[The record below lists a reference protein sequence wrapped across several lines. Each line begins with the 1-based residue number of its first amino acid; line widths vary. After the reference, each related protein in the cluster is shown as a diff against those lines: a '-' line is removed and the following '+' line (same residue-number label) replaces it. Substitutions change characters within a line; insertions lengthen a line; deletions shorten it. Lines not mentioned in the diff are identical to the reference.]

1 MASDEVQ
8 WVRSSEPVHVR
19 ARLWR
24 MVRAPAVDGE
34 PHWLGA
40 SGSRAECDR
49 NTVRTR
55 CLFVPA
61 DDAGVIVAARGAT
74 VLFAISARDG
84 AGAAASETSWRSA
97 PWGRFVRV
105 VAPAQSSVSARVVTV
120 ERAVRSG
127 KGLLREARASDAA
140 RIYTLSGH
148 AFWVAGRREAVARLD
163 VSVTG
168 SATTRLPLAVVKAS
182 PLVPLEISPSPEERV
197 DGDVRS
203 RGALVEGVTVVVA
216 RFLELPPG
224 KTAEEERPMELL
236 GETKTDSAGRFAF
249 RGLAR
254 ERHEII
260 AMHPSRGRARAVALA
275 PTHSRLALEP
285 RAVVR
290 GRVMRAG
297 VPAGAASVSILPSF
311 DAIAEARNPIL
322 LVSESVRTGLDGRF
336 EALLP
341 DAGRVVL
348 TVVHDAA
355 IARVD
360 LGDVAAVPAV
370 LDIGDIRLE
379 PPLEFALLADLPATC
394 TIQAAGPFGDPGM
407 TLVAATP
414 AGAGRWLWRA
424 PLPGRWFFEA
434 SCGGRDVGLETP
446 IVQIDRGASRPIMLR
461 LRR

>member
-8 WVRSSEPVHVR
+8 WVRTSEPVHLH

-34 PHWLGA
+34 PHWLGV
-40 SGSRAECDR
+40 SGTRAECDR
-49 NTVRTR
+49 DAVRTR

-61 DDAGVIVAARGAT
+61 DDAGVIVAARAGT
-74 VLFAISARDG
+74 VLFAPSAGGG
-84 AGAAASETSWRSA
+84 AVATASETSWRSA

-105 VAPAQSSVSARVVTV
+105 IAPPHSSVSARVVTV
-120 ERAVRSG
+120 ESAVRIG
-127 KGLLREARASDAA
+127 KGLLREARGSDDA
-140 RIYTLSGH
+140 RVFPLGGH
-148 AFWVAGRREAVARLD
+148 AFWVAGRREGVARLD
-163 VSVTG
+163 VGVTG
-168 SATTRLPLAVVKAS
+168 CATTRLPLAAVKAS

-203 RGALVEGVTVVVA
+203 RGALVEGVTVAVA
-216 RFLELPPG
+216 RLLDLPPG
-224 KTAEEERPMELL
+224 KTDEDERPMELL

-260 AMHPSRGRARAVALA
+260 AMHPSRGRARTVALA
-275 PTHSRLALEP
+275 PSHSRLALEP
-285 RAVVR
+285 RAIVR
-290 GRVMRAG
+290 GRVMKGG
-297 VPAGAASVSILPSF
+297 VPAEAASVSILPSF
-311 DAIAEARNPIL
+311 DTIAEAPNPML

-336 EALLP
+336 EALRP

-348 TVVHDAA
+348 TVAHEAA
-355 IARVD
+355 IARMD
-360 LGDVAAVPAV
+360 LGDVAALPAV
-370 LDIGDIRLE
+370 LDIGDVRLE
-379 PPLEFALLADLPATC
+379 MPLEFELIADLPATC

-461 LRR
+461 PRR